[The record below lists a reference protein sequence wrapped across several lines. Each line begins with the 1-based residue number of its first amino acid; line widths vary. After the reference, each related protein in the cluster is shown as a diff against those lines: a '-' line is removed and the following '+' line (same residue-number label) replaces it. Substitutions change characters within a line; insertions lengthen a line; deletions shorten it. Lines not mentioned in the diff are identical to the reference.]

1 VPVGNVADAE
11 VNGLDHCRSSATM
24 PLYRLTPVNPND
36 PNWRTSIH
44 RDVAVIRAPSEEHA
58 RSLASKA
65 FDTTLAPSSP
75 GGKIARPLWH
85 HSYAVRAEVMQDQ
98 HYASEGPAGILE
110 PRGYT

>member
-1 VPVGNVADAE
+1 
-11 VNGLDHCRSSATM
+11 M

-44 RDVAVIRAPSEEHA
+44 RDVAVIRAGSEEHA

-75 GGKIARPLWH
+75 GGKIATPLWH
-85 HSYAVRAEVMQDQ
+85 HSYAVRAEVMQDHQ
-98 HYASEGPAGILE
+98 RYGSEGPAGILE
-110 PRGYT
+110 PWGYT